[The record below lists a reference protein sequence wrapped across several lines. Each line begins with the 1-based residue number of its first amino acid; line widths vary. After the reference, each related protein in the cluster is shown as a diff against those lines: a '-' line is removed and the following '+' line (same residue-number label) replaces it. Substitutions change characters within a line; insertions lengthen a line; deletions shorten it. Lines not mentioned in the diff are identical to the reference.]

1 MNKIDRLGTQVIC
14 HVFIRSK
21 SRAIIVLDVER
32 KDLREERIE
41 LNGVTGLH
49 ETRIVGLQ
57 I

>member
-1 MNKIDRLGTQVIC
+1 M
-14 HVFIRSK
+14 
-21 SRAIIVLDVER
+21 LDVER